1 MVCLFNP
8 FSSLSELL
16 DQDMTSYEYFHSL
29 PPEMQKDI
37 REQDLASF
45 NELKDYVERHRGF
58 GGKE

>member
-1 MVCLFNP
+1 
-8 FSSLSELL
+8 
-16 DQDMTSYEYFHSL
+16 MTSYEYFHSL

-37 REQDLASF
+37 REQDLESF